1 MKKLNS
7 TTIKTHLIF
16 TALITEKRRF
26 HHKGTEKF
34 ANRNRV
40 SIFLTTLET
49 YRHLPVETADFYVEL
64 DETTIWAES
73 TIVDSIKSLPFK
85 VNFKDKRL
93 GDYQDW
99 LNSTK
104 SAELNFAESL
114 ILISYDDHIFLKNSL
129 NEFQRLNHHRLQI
142 AKELKLKNLMVH
154 LSHYPELHG
163 LIRLAKA
170 TNTLLKVQNDYLV
183 PVVIPLGTIIISPS
197 DFINWFDLDFT
208 QGKRFVAPE
217 NPFGPSVMLSNAH
230 YLIPRTELFRHLDAY
245 RHVRLNGWPYQVLDS
260 VVKSNEFLSSY
271 PRTPGYLRYQT
282 TLEPPKNNFDT
293 TILIDDLVVGSEQG
307 FRVGILKSCAIR
319 FSFESIQIV
328 NSIYKLTARQII
340 VCCIKNLF
348 QSRVFRM
355 AIFRFLY
362 ELPFIGLF
370 RLLLPIH
377 SRVTVIKPKF
387 FLLLIQASLTG
398 YIRFFWIFS
407 KHKLNRHIYGEKKV

>member
-1 MKKLNS
+1 MKKPDS
-7 TTIKTHLIF
+7 TTVKSHLIF

-34 ANRNRV
+34 ANRDRV

-49 YRHLPVETADFYVEL
+49 YRYLPIDTADFYVEL
-64 DETTIWAES
+64 DETTIWARS
-73 TIVDSIKSLPFK
+73 KIVKSISSLPFK
-85 VNFKDKRL
+85 VNFKSKRL
-93 GDYQDW
+93 GKYQDW

-104 SAELNFAESL
+104 SANLNIADSL

-129 NEFQRLNHHRLQI
+129 TEFQRLNQRRLQLS
-142 AKELKLKNLMVH
+142 KELKLKNLMVH
-154 LSHYPELHG
+154 LSHYPETHG

-170 TNTLLKVQNDYLV
+170 TRTLLKAQNDYLV

-197 DFINWFDLDFT
+197 DYINWFKLDFT

-217 NPFGPSVMLSNAH
+217 NPFGPSVMLNKAH

-245 RHVRLNGWPYQVLDS
+245 GHVRLNGWPYQILDS
-260 VVKSNEFLSSY
+260 AVKPRKLSNSLPVKLGHLS
-271 PRTPGYLRYQT
+271 YQMS
-282 TLEPPKNNFDT
+282 LERPKENLDT

-328 NSIYKLTARQII
+328 NSIYKLSIPQIV
-340 VCCIKNLF
+340 VCCIKNLS
-348 QSRVFRM
+348 QSKLFRV
-355 AIFRFLY
+355 ALFRFLY

-377 SRVTVIKPKF
+377 SRVTVAKPRY

-398 YIRFFWIFS
+398 YVRFFWIFGKS
-407 KHKLNRHIYGEKKV
+407 KLHRHIYGDKSI